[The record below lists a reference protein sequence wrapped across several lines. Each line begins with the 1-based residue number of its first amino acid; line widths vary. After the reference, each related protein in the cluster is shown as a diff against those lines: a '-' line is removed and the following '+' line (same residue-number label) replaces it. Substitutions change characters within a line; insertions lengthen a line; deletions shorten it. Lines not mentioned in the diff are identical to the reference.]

1 MKILQTSDIHLGS
14 KITAHL
20 DERRASVRRREL
32 QDGFARLVREAQS
45 LGAEAVIIAGDLFD
59 TETVS
64 RRLVEATLAT
74 ISSNKS
80 IIFFY
85 LPGNHEGDA
94 LARANIPLPENLK
107 IFGDD
112 WTSFELGEVT
122 IVGRSRL
129 GLDLTASLPRGAGKT
144 IAVLHGELRDGAS
157 SDKIIGMRDIERS
170 GIDYLALG
178 HYHSYSA
185 HTLGHCTAVYSGTP
199 EGRGFDE
206 AGERGYVLISVEG
219 SGISHSFIP
228 GGGRR
233 LTIVEADITGDKTQ
247 SEVEATVGRALLG
260 VRGDD
265 MVRVVLVGQ
274 RGAETSHDT
283 ESITR
288 RYSREYF
295 YFEAKD
301 KSTLA
306 LRAEDF
312 ANDKSLMGE
321 FVRLVLGDG
330 SLSKEEQDKILECG
344 LRALRGEE
352 TIWRSGY

>member
-74 ISSNKS
+74 ISSTS
-80 IIFFY
+80 GITFFY

-122 IVGRSRL
+122 IVGRWRL

-157 SDKIIGMRDIERS
+157 SDKVIGMRDIERS

-265 MVRVVLVGQ
+265 MVLPV
-274 RGAETSHDT
+274 D
-283 ESITR
+283 SIFIH
-288 RYSREYF
+288 EVI
-295 YFEAKD
+295 AKCLQLGIRNTGI
-301 KSTLA
+301 KI
-306 LRAEDF
+306 R
-312 ANDKSLMGE
+312 ANDFNKLFYLHYRTILLYICRNTSASSATGLFFSLNG
-321 FVRLVLGDG
+321 FTD
-330 SLSKEEQDKILECG
+330 
-344 LRALRGEE
+344 
-352 TIWRSGY
+352 